1 MLLLVLLVSYV
12 EIYRKI
18 KSNFTLGLIIFTI
31 SLLLQTIS
39 RAVLLLLII
48 AEPPPVNVYPLI
60 VTLLGYNPLYVVI
73 PDALEFI
80 ALSILLYFTRE

>member
-1 MLLLVLLVSYV
+1 MLLVLLVSYI

-18 KSNFTLGLIIFTI
+18 KSNFTLGLIIFTLA
-31 SLLLQTIS
+31 LLLQSLS

-48 AEPPPVNVYPLI
+48 GSPPPPQVWPIIVN
-60 VTLLGYNPLYVVI
+60 LLGYNPLYVVI

>member
-1 MLLLVLLVSYV
+1 MLLLVLLVSYI

-18 KSNFTLGLIIFTI
+18 KSNFTLGLIIFTLA
-31 SLLLQTIS
+31 LLLQSVS

-48 AEPPPVNVYPLI
+48 ANPPPVTVYPLI
-60 VTLLGYNPLYVVI
+60 VNLLGYNPLYVVI

>member
-1 MLLLVLLVSYV
+1 MLLIVLLVSYL

-31 SLLLQTIS
+31 ALLLQSFS
-39 RAVLLLLII
+39 RAVMMLLII
-48 AEPPPVNVYPLI
+48 ANPPPPVVYPI
-60 VTLLGYNPLYVVI
+60 IIELLGYNPIYIVI

>member
-1 MLLLVLLVSYV
+1 MLLVSYI
-12 EIYRKI
+12 EIYRRI
-18 KSNFTLGLIIFTI
+18 KSNFTLGLIIFTLA
-31 SLLLQTIS
+31 LLLQSVS

-48 AEPPPVNVYPLI
+48 ANPPPVTVYPLI
-60 VTLLGYNPLYVVI
+60 VNLLGYNPIYVVI

>member
-1 MLLLVLLVSYV
+1 MLLVSYI
-12 EIYRKI
+12 EIYRRI
-18 KSNFTLGLIIFTI
+18 KSNFTLGLIIFTLA
-31 SLLLQTIS
+31 LLLQSFS

-48 AEPPPVNVYPLI
+48 ASPPPIQVYPII
-60 VTLLGYNPLYVVI
+60 VNLLGYNPLYVVI

>member
-1 MLLLVLLVSYV
+1 LLLVLLVSYI

-18 KSNFTLGLIIFTI
+18 KSNFTLGLIIFTLA
-31 SLLLQTIS
+31 LLLQSFS

-48 AEPPPVNVYPLI
+48 GSPPPPQVWPIIVN
-60 VTLLGYNPLYVVI
+60 LLGYNPLYVVI

>member
-1 MLLLVLLVSYV
+1 MLLVLLVSYI

-18 KSNFTLGLIIFTI
+18 KSNFTLGLIIFTLA
-31 SLLLQTIS
+31 LLLQSFS

-48 AEPPPVNVYPLI
+48 GSPPPPQVWPIIVN
-60 VTLLGYNPLYVVI
+60 LLGYNPLYVVI

>member
-1 MLLLVLLVSYV
+1 VLLLVLLVSYI

-31 SLLLQTIS
+31 ALLLQSFS
-39 RAVLLLLII
+39 RAILLLLII
-48 AEPPPVNVYPLI
+48 GNPPPPQVWPIIIN
-60 VTLLGYNPLYVVI
+60 LLGYNPLYVVI

>member
-1 MLLLVLLVSYV
+1 VSYI

-18 KSNFTLGLIIFTI
+18 KSNFTLGLIIFTLA
-31 SLLLQTIS
+31 LLLQSFS

-48 AEPPPVNVYPLI
+48 INPPPVQYPLI
-60 VTLLGYNPLYVVI
+60 VNLLGYNPAYVVI
-73 PDALEFI
+73 PDALEFV